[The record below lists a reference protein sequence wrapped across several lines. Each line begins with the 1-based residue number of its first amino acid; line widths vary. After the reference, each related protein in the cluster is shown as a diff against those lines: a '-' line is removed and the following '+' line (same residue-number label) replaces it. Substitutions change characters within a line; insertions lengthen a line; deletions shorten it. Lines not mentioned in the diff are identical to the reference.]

1 MQQRCFILSEISGR
15 LNPGG
20 VARCP
25 VRHAVPLRGA
35 PAAAKYV
42 SMKKGDVLILGFA
55 GLALAVVAVV
65 AFVSLAPMFSSDYG
79 GRSGQVTTTG
89 TALVGGPF
97 TLTDHTGTQVTE
109 KDFHGTYTLI
119 YFGYTY
125 CPDVCPGELQLVAA
139 ALDEMGA
146 KGEQIQPVFITVDPE
161 RDTVEQM
168 ALYVP
173 QFHDR
178 LIGLTGSPEEVA
190 AAAKAYRVYYA
201 KVDDPEAT
209 EYLMDHS
216 SILYLMGPD
225 GGYVGHFTYGTK
237 PDELAAK
244 LSQHLG

>member
-1 MQQRCFILSEISGR
+1 
-15 LNPGG
+15 
-20 VARCP
+20 
-25 VRHAVPLRGA
+25 
-35 PAAAKYV
+35 
-42 SMKKGDVLILGFA
+42 MKKGDALILGFA
-55 GLALAVVAVV
+55 GLAIAVVAVV
-65 AFVSLAPMFSSDYG
+65 AFVSLQPMFMSG
-79 GRSGQVTTTG
+79 GGGTSGQVTSTG

-97 TLTDHTGTQVTE
+97 TLTDHTGKEVTE
-109 KDFHGTYTLI
+109 KDFRGKYTLI

-139 ALDEMGA
+139 ALDQLGDKAE
-146 KGEQIQPVFITVDPE
+146 KIQPVFITVDPE
-161 RDTVEQM
+161 RDTVDQM
-168 ALYVP
+168 AVYVP

-178 LIGLTGSPEEVA
+178 LIGLTGTTKQVA

-225 GGYVGHFTYGTK
+225 GAYVGHFTYGLK

-244 LSQHLG
+244 ISQHLG